1 MFTSTSTLYC
11 TPSLKKANP
20 RYPFSPIKKL
30 HLLVPHLSPKKNR
43 SERIRTRTQSSFAA
57 STEQC
62 CLQPRRRL
70 SSTLSSHFSCRWL
83 AAALGRSRPA
93 SSACARWLLL
103 CGRRHGGAAA
113 AAATAA
119 ALLLSH
125 RWALARRRPCE
136 AHTAVPLPRFYTH
149 ARLSLSRRARTR
161 VVLKC
166 VRGCVLRRA
175 ALCPP
180 FYIIP
185 YNPVLAP
192 TRLCVCVHT
201 TYIYIRVWVC
211 VIHIYLAPPAR
222 QNSKF
227 APRPGKREIYR
238 RYIVAGAAAVY
249 VRVPA
254 GEITR
259 RGCATAYRARATSS
273 CRRHRCCC
281 CYYYCWSIPSAWD
294 VRCVQCIEKS
304 YIYMGLYMHIYI

>member
-1 MFTSTSTLYC
+1 MAGSGAR
-11 TPSLKKANP
+11 SLSAG
-20 RYPFSPIKKL
+20 F
-30 HLLVPHLSPKKNR
+30 VGVC
-43 SERIRTRTQSSFAA
+43 A
-57 STEQC
+57 
-62 CLQPRRRL
+62 
-70 SSTLSSHFSCRWL
+70 L
-83 AAALGRSRPA
+83 AAALRPP
-93 SSACARWLLL
+93 
-103 CGRRHGGAAA
+103 
-113 AAATAA
+113 
-119 ALLLSH
+119 
-125 RWALARRRPCE
+125 ARRRRRRRRYCCCAAPQS
-136 AHTAVPLPRFYTH
+136 PLGARATTTVWSTH
-149 ARLSLSRRARTR
+149 RRPP
-161 VVLKC
+161 
-166 VRGCVLRRA
+166 
-175 ALCPP
+175 PP
-180 FYIIP
+180 FLHTRTTISFEARAHACGVKVCAWVCATPRRSVPSLLYYTIQP
-185 YNPVLAP
+185 CTRAHPPV
-192 TRLCVCVHT
+192 CVCAHNI
-201 TYIYIRVWVC
+201 YIYIRVWVC